1 MDAIEYVA
9 PRTLNEAFQALSN
22 GKRSAM
28 LAGGTD
34 IIVQLR
40 ENRKHADQVVDLK
53 HIPELMAIGFAGDG
67 TLEIGAAVPCAR
79 IYEDSEIATRLPGL
93 IDSASLI
100 GGIQVQGRASLGGNV
115 CNASPAAD
123 SIPSLIAH
131 GARLLIASST
141 GTREVPV
148 EDFFRGPG
156 QNALGAGEILVQ
168 IKIPPQPAHSGVRFL
183 RFIPRNE
190 MDIAV
195 ANAGVRLTLDAG
207 GTRIEEARVAIGA
220 VAPTPLFVGAAG
232 AALVGKEPGREA
244 FEAAGQAAADA
255 ATPITDMRGSAAQR
269 KHLAKVLTIRAL
281 EGAYERAKENR

>member
-9 PRTLNEAFQALSN
+9 PRSLAEAFQALNS

-67 TLEIGAAVPCAR
+67 TLEIGAAVPCWR
-79 IYEDSEIATRLPGL
+79 IYEDAEIQRKLPGL
-93 IDSASLI
+93 VDSASLI

-131 GARLLIASST
+131 GARLLIGSST
-141 GTREVPV
+141 GTSEVAV

-156 QNALGAGEILVQ
+156 QNALEAGEILVQ
-168 IKIPPQPAHSGVRFL
+168 IKIPPQPAHSAVRFW

-195 ANAGVRLTLDAG
+195 ANAGVRLTLSADG
-207 GTRIEEARVAIGA
+207 STIEEARVAIGA
-220 VAPTPLFVGAAG
+220 VAATPLFVPAAG
-232 AALVGKEPGREA
+232 AALVGKAPGDEA
-244 FEAAGQAAADA
+244 FAAAGAAAAAA
-255 ATPITDMRGSAAQR
+255 ATPITDMRGSASQR
-269 KHLAKVLTIRAL
+269 THLTKVLTIRAL
-281 EGAYERAKENR
+281 QGAYERAKENA